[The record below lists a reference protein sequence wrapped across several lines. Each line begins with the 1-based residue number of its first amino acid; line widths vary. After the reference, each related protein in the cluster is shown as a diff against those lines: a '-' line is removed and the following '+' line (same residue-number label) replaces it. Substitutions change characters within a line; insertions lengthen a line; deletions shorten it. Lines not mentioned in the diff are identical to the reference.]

1 VHTEGADELVGGSV
15 PADKFESLEAMVE
28 AVVALCA
35 CPADMTGRRM
45 VSLDLIAEWGLA
57 VHGLDG
63 RPLAP

>member
-1 VHTEGADELVGGSV
+1 
-15 PADKFESLEAMVE
+15 
-28 AVVALCA
+28 
-35 CPADMTGRRM
+35 M